1 MLCVTLERTAAELCT
16 QIRPPPW
23 HLRIAKGAGKLRHIN
38 ISTLWIQEKQDLHQL
53 AMRKVLGT
61 DNPADLMTKYLTR
74 SVIDTHLQFMGH
86 HRADGR
92 AQAGLKVQG
101 KTATA
106 VNGRAVGHPNHGN
119 DPNKKLANK
128 SRDDIVLFQS
138 GRQIHKRH
146 TQSWCESTCPL
157 MMLFTGP
164 ACYRGRK
171 GHSTRVLNRHI
182 PPYKT

>member
-1 MLCVTLERTAAELCT
+1 MRCVTLERTAVESYADSSAALA
-16 QIRPPPW
+16 
-23 HLRIAKGAGKLRHIN
+23 IANRKGARKLRHIN

-53 AMRKVLGT
+53 EMRMVLGT

-106 VNGRAVGHPNHGN
+106 VNCLLYTSPSPR
-119 DPNKKLANK
+119 DRTR
-128 SRDDIVLFQS
+128 SRMPS
-138 GRQIHKRH
+138 
-146 TQSWCESTCPL
+146 S
-157 MMLFTGP
+157 
-164 ACYRGRK
+164 A
-171 GHSTRVLNRHI
+171 
-182 PPYKT
+182 